1 MPDSSS
7 APAPARAPRLAAIDW
22 LRGFVMMVM
31 AVDHA
36 SAIFNP
42 GRLAVDSIY
51 AVGAFGAAG
60 WEPGSPL
67 PSAQFWTRWITHL
80 CAPTFLFLSGTSLAM
95 SVAGRQRRGI
105 GAGEIDRHLVVRGLV
120 LLVFEALWISLGPS
134 AAAGRYV
141 LVLQVLYA
149 IGVSLMAM
157 AWLRRLPT
165 AWLVALPLAW
175 FAAGEWITF
184 AVAPP
189 GEAAGPLAALL
200 LAPGRMGLAA
210 VAYPLLS
217 WLAMMMLGW
226 AFGQHLLAEREA
238 GSGAMRIA
246 AQCAWAGLAA
256 LALFA
261 VLRGIDGY
269 GNLGLH
275 RDGPGLLQWLHV
287 AKYPPSASFAALELG
302 LMGLLLAALLR
313 IEAKRAKAPH
323 PLNPFL
329 VLGRT
334 ALFFY
339 VFHFAVLGVGAAATG
354 LMGQGTLWQT
364 WSAAA
369 AAVVLLYP
377 ACLLYGRY
385 KASHPGAFTQY
396 L

>member
-7 APAPARAPRLAAIDW
+7 APARPPRLAAIDW
-22 LRGFVMMVM
+22 LRGFVMMLM

-36 SAIFNP
+36 SAMFNP
-42 GRLAVDSIY
+42 GRLAADSIY
-51 AVGAFGAAG
+51 AVGAFGAGA

-67 PSAQFWTRWITHL
+67 APAQFWTRWITHL

-95 SVAGRQRRGI
+95 SVAGRQRRGA
-105 GAGEIDRHLVVRGLV
+105 GAVEIDRHLVARGLV

-149 IGVSLMAM
+149 IGVSLIAM
-157 AWLRRLPT
+157 AGLRRLPT
-165 AWLVALPLAW
+165 AWLVGLPLAW

-184 AVAPP
+184 ALAAP
-189 GEAAGPLAALL
+189 GETAGPLAVLL
-200 LAPGRMGLAA
+200 LAPGRVGIAF

-226 AFGQHLLAEREA
+226 AFGQHLLAQREA
-238 GSGAMRIA
+238 GKGTARIA

-261 VLRGIDGY
+261 VLRGLDGY

-275 RDGPGLLQWLHV
+275 RDGAGLVQWLHV
-287 AKYPPSASFAALELG
+287 AKYPPAASFAALELG
-302 LMGLLLAALLR
+302 LMGLLLAALLGY
-313 IEAKRAKAPH
+313 EARRAEAPH

-339 VFHFAVLGVGAAATG
+339 VLHFAVLAVGAAATG
-354 LMGQGTLWQT
+354 LMGRGALWQT
-364 WSAAA
+364 WAAAA

-377 ACLLYGRY
+377 ACLAYGRY
-385 KASHPGAFTQY
+385 KARHPGGWTQY

>member
-7 APAPARAPRLAAIDW
+7 AAARPPRLAAIDW

-36 SAIFNP
+36 SAIYNP

-51 AVGAFGAAG
+51 AVEALGAAG
-60 WEPGSPL
+60 WQPGSPL
-67 PSAQFWTRWITHL
+67 PPAQFWTRWITHL

-95 SVAGRQRRGI
+95 SVAGRRRRGV
-105 GAGEIDRHLVVRGLV
+105 GDAAIDRHLVVRGLV
-120 LLVFEALWISLGPS
+120 LLGFEALWISLGRS
-134 AAAGRYV
+134 AAAGHYV

-165 AWLVALPLAW
+165 AWLVALPLLW

-184 AVAPP
+184 VLAPP
-189 GEAAGPLAALL
+189 GEAAGPLAVLL
-200 LAPGRMGLAA
+200 LVPGRVGIAA

-226 AFGQHLLAEREA
+226 AFGQHLLAQRSER
-238 GSGAMRIA
+238 GSARRIA
-246 AQCAWAGLAA
+246 AQCAWAGLVA
-256 LALFA
+256 LAIFA
-261 VLRGIDGY
+261 LLRGLDGY
-269 GNLGLH
+269 GNLGLY
-275 RDGPGLLQWLHV
+275 RDGADLVQWLHV
-287 AKYPPSASFAALELG
+287 AKYPPSAGFAALELG

-313 IEAKRAKAPH
+313 LEAGRASAPH

-339 VFHFAVLGVGAAATG
+339 VLHFAVLGVGAAATG
-354 LMGQGTLWQT
+354 LMGRGALWQT
-364 WSAAA
+364 WVAAS

-377 ACLLYGRY
+377 ACLWYGRY
-385 KASHPGAFTQY
+385 KARHPDGLTQY